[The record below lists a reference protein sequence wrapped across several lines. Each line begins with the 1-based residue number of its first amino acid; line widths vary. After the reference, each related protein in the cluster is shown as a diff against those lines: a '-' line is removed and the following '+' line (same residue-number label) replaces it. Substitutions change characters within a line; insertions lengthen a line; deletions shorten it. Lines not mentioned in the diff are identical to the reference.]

1 MKEEVFTV
9 VNKDDQPIGKATR
22 SEVHGNPEL
31 IHRVSHVLVFNSN
44 GQLFLQKRGPQKDV
58 QPGKWD
64 TSVGGHVDLGEDYQ
78 DAALRETREEL
89 GFEPVT
95 IEFLYKYLHSNN
107 FESEYVSTFS
117 CVWDGPIITN
127 LEEISEGRFWTISE
141 IEGRAKE
148 QVFTPNFLDELQ
160 RYQHFINDNKQLKK

>member
-127 LEEISEGRFWTISE
+127 QEEISEGRFWTISE